1 MRVQQLPAAASVSA
15 TAELC
20 QLSRSRFYD
29 LMNAGVFPKPVQHP
43 SSNRPIYSREL
54 IEKCLAIRQSGVGF
68 NGEPFVFNRK
78 LNKNRKPVHGR
89 NSRPDSTRYD
99 ELTDALKSLGLTA
112 TTNESVASAVAELYP
127 NGTHGQDQGEV
138 IRRVFLHLQTKGANE

>member
-1 MRVQQLPAAASVSA
+1 MPVQQLPAAASVSA

-43 SSNRPIYSREL
+43 SSNRPIYNRDL
-54 IEKCLAIRQSGVGF
+54 IEKCLEIRQTGVGF

-78 LNKNRKPVHGR
+78 LIKNRKPVHGR
-89 NSRPDSTRYD
+89 NSRPDSTQYG
-99 ELTDALKSLGLTA
+99 ELTDALKSLGLT

-127 NGTHGQDQGEV
+127 SGTNGQDQGEV
-138 IRRVFLHLQTKGANE
+138 IRRVFLHIQAKGASK

>member
-1 MRVQQLPAAASVSA
+1 MPVQQLPAAASVSA

-54 IEKCLAIRQSGVGF
+54 IEKCLEIRQTGIGF

-78 LNKNRKPVHGR
+78 LTKNRKPIQGR
-89 NSRPDSTRYD
+89 NSRPDSTAYV
-99 ELTDALKSLGLTA
+99 ELTDSLKSLGLTA
-112 TTNESVASAVAELYP
+112 TTDAVGQAVAELYP
-127 NGTHGQDQGEV
+127 NGMDGHDQGEV
-138 IRRVFLHLQTKGANE
+138 IRRVFLHLQTSGANK